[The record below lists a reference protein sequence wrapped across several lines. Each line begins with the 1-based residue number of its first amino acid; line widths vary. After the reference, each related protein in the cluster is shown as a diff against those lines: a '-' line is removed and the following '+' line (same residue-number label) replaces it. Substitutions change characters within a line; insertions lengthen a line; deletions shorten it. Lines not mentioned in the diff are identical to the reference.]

1 MTLKDAL
8 YALFTHYASKPTAAN
23 SFDPL
28 TLDALGF
35 SKFCKDA
42 PNLDFLNR
50 YEMKML

>member
-8 YALFTHYASKPTAAN
+8 YALFTHYASKPSHYAN
-23 SFDPL
+23 SSDPL

-50 YEMKML
+50 YEMKM